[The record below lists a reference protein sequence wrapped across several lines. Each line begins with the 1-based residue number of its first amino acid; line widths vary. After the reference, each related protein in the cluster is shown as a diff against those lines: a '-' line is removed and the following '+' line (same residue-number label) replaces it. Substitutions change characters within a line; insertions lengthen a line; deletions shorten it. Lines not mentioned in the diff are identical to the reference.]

1 MACDGS
7 TPPNQYTTFETIYN
21 SIHNFWSDNLVIGGG
36 TRSVLITS
44 STGDID
50 EVIDVLPGGQAGRA
64 FDHSGQISIQALPAS
79 YLTKQH
85 RINNNLFSQTLT
97 LGINLGING
106 VGNFVLQPN
115 KWLVTADVVE
125 CGSNVV
131 ASCRY
136 DCTPN
141 LAVPGTYIYT
151 LSYNPYHVSGT
162 ISQAIYDAL
171 VTKNVTGLYNLA
183 NKALNGDALPAGV
196 DYAGLVG
203 AVDMIN
209 NAFDECQSF
218 ITWVSG
224 AEPSAA
230 SFCSGQQPSAT
241 TPCPSTSMGI
251 SRGAISEVVT
261 DNLKVSAYPNPYNDV
276 VKFSIE
282 SNISGQAQLEV
293 YNMLGQKVKTV
304 YNGYI
309 QANRAQTVD
318 YNVPTAVQENL
329 IYILKIG
336 GRQVTGK
343 LLKLNK

>member
-1 MACDGS
+1 
-7 TPPNQYTTFETIYN
+7 
-21 SIHNFWSDNLVIGGG
+21 
-36 TRSVLITS
+36 
-44 STGDID
+44 
-50 EVIDVLPGGQAGRA
+50 
-64 FDHSGQISIQALPAS
+64 
-79 YLTKQH
+79 
-85 RINNNLFSQTLT
+85 
-97 LGINLGING
+97 
-106 VGNFVLQPN
+106 
-115 KWLVTADVVE
+115 
-125 CGSNVV
+125 
-131 ASCRY
+131 
-136 DCTPN
+136 
-141 LAVPGTYIYT
+141 
-151 LSYNPYHVSGT
+151 
-162 ISQAIYDAL
+162 
-171 VTKNVTGLYNLA
+171 LYNLA

-241 TPCPSTSMGI
+241 TPCPSTTMGI

-318 YNVPTAVQENL
+318 YRVPTAVQENL